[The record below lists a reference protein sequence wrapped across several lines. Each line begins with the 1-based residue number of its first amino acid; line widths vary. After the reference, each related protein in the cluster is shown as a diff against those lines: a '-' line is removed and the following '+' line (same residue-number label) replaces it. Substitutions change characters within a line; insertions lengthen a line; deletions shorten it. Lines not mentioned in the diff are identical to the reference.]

1 MTAQPP
7 RATQSSRARRAL
19 SALGALL
26 VLLPHELSAQSG
38 ARAIVPVAPIL
49 FAPAEGERLNCRRQR
64 ADEQRDVSYPGRGV
78 FEFAREGSLRIRW
91 RVVLI
96 ESQRTITIALERNYV
111 PRDVVVDAGRG
122 AGTTAAHE
130 SVRVRFLPGGEVQ
143 NGFRAVTGDG
153 RSPPVTSPLD
163 SADGGRIYALAR
175 EIAFRCDRGLMDA
188 MPIGSVQGQI
198 PPG

>member
-1 MTAQPP
+1 M
-7 RATQSSRARRAL
+7 SARPSL
-19 SALGALL
+19 PCALL
-26 VLLPHELSAQSG
+26 ALLLAAPDARAQSG

-49 FAPAEGERLNCRRQR
+49 FEPAEGERLNCRRQQ
-64 ADEQRDVSYPGRGV
+64 ADEQRDVSYPGREL
-78 FEFAREGSLRIRW
+78 FPFAREGSLRIRW

-122 AGTTAAHE
+122 AGTTGAHE

-143 NGFRAVTGDG
+143 DGFRAVTAD
-153 RSPPVTSPLD
+153 RRTPPVTSPLD
-163 SADGGRIYALAR
+163 SADAGRIYALAR
-175 EIAFRCDRGLMDA
+175 EIAFRCDRGLWDA

>member
-1 MTAQPP
+1 MRSAKRDLPP
-7 RATQSSRARRAL
+7 
-19 SALGALL
+19 LL
-26 VLLPHELSAQSG
+26 VLLALLSLVPRASDAQSG

-49 FAPAEGERLNCRRQR
+49 FEPAEGERLNCRRQR
-64 ADEQRDVSYPGRGV
+64 ADEQRDVSYPGRGI

-122 AGTTAAHE
+122 SGTAAAHE

-143 NGFRAVTGDG
+143 DGFRAVTGDG
-153 RSPPVTSPLD
+153 RSPAVTSPLD
-163 SADGGRIYALAR
+163 SADGGQIYALAR

-188 MPIGSVQGQI
+188 MPLGSVQGQI